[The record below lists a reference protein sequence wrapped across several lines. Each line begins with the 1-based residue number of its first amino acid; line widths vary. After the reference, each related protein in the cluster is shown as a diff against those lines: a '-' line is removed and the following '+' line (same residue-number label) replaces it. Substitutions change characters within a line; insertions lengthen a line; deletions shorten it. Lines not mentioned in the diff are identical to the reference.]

1 MERALDLPHI
11 SSGLVMGGRNGL
23 MMMMMRIEEVI
34 VSGSSV
40 FTSAR

>member
-1 MERALDLPHI
+1 MERALDLQHI

-23 MMMMMRIEEVI
+23 MMMMRIEEVI